1 MNVQIHH
8 DALAFPS
15 GKVVLLTRLC
25 VGQYAAVLQLPA
37 DTQSLGGTHE
47 AESQAG
53 QLVFVD

>member
-8 DALAFPS
+8 DALEFPS
-15 GKVVLLTRLC
+15 SKVVLLTRMC
-25 VGQYAAVLQLPA
+25 VGQHATVLQLPA

-47 AESQAG
+47 AEGQSG